1 MLNWNC
7 LKVTAPHFTVVIYEY
22 VEPDLNLINA
32 SQTVKDLG
40 VTMSNDCMF
49 DQHIHNVVK
58 RSSQLCGWILR
69 TFQTRRALLMLILF
83 KSIVLSSRDGFKS
96 PFQVFPAK

>member
-7 LKVTAPHFTVVIYEY
+7 LKVTAPHFTVVIYVY

-40 VTMSNDCMF
+40 VTNLPCQMIVCLINTYIMLSKD
-49 DQHIHNVVK
+49 
-58 RSSQLCGWILR
+58 LR
-69 TFQTRRALLMLILF
+69 NYVDGYFE
-83 KSIVLSSRDGFKS
+83 LSKQD
-96 PFQVFPAK
+96 VHY